1 MGNFFKEEKRYLVRY
16 SVISSGAR
24 PGGRRRG
31 WKGLLASSLV
41 RLSCHLLRGED
52 DTSPLPSPPE
62 PSLPIR
68 THLE

>member
-31 WKGLLASSLV
+31 WKRAFSLLSPTPV
-41 RLSCHLLRGED
+41 LSCVARI
-52 DTSPLPSPPE
+52 PPSPP
-62 PSLPIR
+62 LPGPKNLNV
-68 THLE
+68 TL